1 MVIDW
6 RKEESSIVI
15 TIKGR
20 MDAVCAPD
28 LEKLLDEK
36 IHEGDLFFI
45 FDFSDLEYI
54 SSAGLQC
61 ILAAAKTL
69 EGRQGGIALT
79 SLRGTVK
86 EVFEISGFDT
96 LFPIFA
102 SVAEAMRRQ
111 RSHG

>member
-1 MVIDW
+1 MVIDL
-6 RKEESSIVI
+6 RKEGSSIVI
-15 TIKGR
+15 SIKGR

-28 LEKLLDEK
+28 LEKILDEK
-36 IHEGDLFFI
+36 IAENELYFV

-61 ILAAAKTL
+61 ILAAAKNL

-96 LFPIFA
+96 LFPIYA
-102 SVAEAMRRQ
+102 SVTEAVSRQ
-111 RSHG
+111 QGRE

>member
-1 MVIDW
+1 MLIDL
-6 RKEESSIVI
+6 RKEGSSIVI
-15 TIKGR
+15 AIKGR

-28 LEKLLDEK
+28 LDKLLDEEIK
-36 IHEGDLFFI
+36 EGELFFI

-69 EGRQGGIALT
+69 EGRQGRIALT

-96 LFPIFA
+96 LFPIYA
-102 SVAEAMRRQ
+102 SVTEAIRRQ
-111 RSHG
+111 QDHE

>member
-1 MVIDW
+1 MLIDL
-6 RKEESSIVI
+6 RKEENSIVI

-28 LEKLLDEK
+28 LERLLDEK
-36 IHEGDLFFI
+36 LKEDEHFFI

-69 EGRQGGIALT
+69 EGRRGGIALT

-96 LFPIFA
+96 LFPIYD
-102 SVAEAMRRQ
+102 SVTEAILRQ
-111 RSHG
+111 KSHE